1 MIPLSKVARRI
12 KMEEPSGIGRR
23 SMIRRPTHEGKT
35 DRRLQMNPGPEVAR
49 RIKRGGSAEKGHV
62 ACDPRARNSHRRD
75 RRSEMNPEKKDA
87 RGLETGSGCGHKCL
101 PCVKSG
107 WSYKGKI
114 DIFHDYFISRD
125 PAKRTCRFGRFQLS
139 STKAHSEHTPSQ

>member
-23 SMIRRPTHEGKT
+23 STIRRPTREGKT
-35 DRRLQMNPGPEVAR
+35 DRRLQTTPGPKVAR
-49 RIKRGGSAEKGHV
+49 RLKRGGSAEKGHV
-62 ACDPRARNSHRRD
+62 ACDPRARNSHRID

-87 RGLETGSGCGHKCL
+87 RGLETSSGCGNKCL
-101 PCVKSG
+101 PRVKSG
-107 WSYKGKI
+107 WSYKGEI
-114 DIFHDYFISRD
+114 DIFRDYFISRD
-125 PAKRTCRFGRFQLS
+125 SAKRTCRFGRFQLS